1 MPLRVLLVG
10 SGGREHALAW
20 KLSQSPLLEKMW
32 VAPGNP
38 GTAQYAENLS
48 LAADDVDG
56 IVQFA
61 QANEVSLVVIG
72 PEDPLAMGLADQLS
86 EVGIRAFGPNK
97 EAAELEASKAFCKE
111 ILIRHRIPT
120 A

>member
-32 VAPGNP
+32 AAPGNP
-38 GTAQYAENLS
+38 GTAQYAENLA

-61 QANEVSLVVIG
+61 Q
-72 PEDPLAMGLADQLS
+72 
-86 EVGIRAFGPNK
+86 
-97 EAAELEASKAFCKE
+97 
-111 ILIRHRIPT
+111 
-120 A
+120 